1 VTARHAPDDTRAKS
15 RALPRRPW
23 GMGALIGVF
32 GITTSCAYVEYH
44 RYEWERALA
53 AVASKDLDCPR
64 SELHISPTNGQIID
78 GTDLP
83 VRERVE
89 GCGRQHTY
97 TAGTAAYVRD
107 DRVTPSKS
115 YDSGWCGSG

>member
-1 VTARHAPDDTRAKS
+1 LLGLTA
-15 RALPRRPW
+15 
-23 GMGALIGVF
+23 
-32 GITTSCAYVEYH
+32 SCAYVEYH

-53 AVASKDLDCPR
+53 ATASKDLDCPR

-97 TAGTAAYVRD
+97 TAGTVAYERD
-107 DRVTPSKS
+107 DQRISHSRSPALEN
-115 YDSGWCGSG
+115 WCGGG